1 MPQVQV
7 VDTTENQPDPT
18 GLEQFFSKLG
28 KSYKDDADRVEI
40 GKLINEYKQNREDA
54 NSWEDL
60 QLGLETSTVS
70 PTKRLETQHSLNEMK
85 KLIIERDKAMN
96 AKINKGILTEEEKV
110 RQKGNLIKAGW
121 PEYAADVY
129 LDAPPGVKQ
138 TLEREHAALTERGLR
153 KPLVTVPAGV
163 DTQQNAPSKEAV
175 SIADKVSPSAEKP
188 IFVDETEPSQEKQ
201 VSVVSNPI
209 PEDEWP
215 DPIQPKNITNAERV
229 KWENNNEKENNKE
242 LKTTAEKKKAFRTND
257 NLITSMTQVND
268 GKYLPEGLS
277 KMLIVDPETGDIR
290 PTAQLLKVQNPQ
302 TELYVKNLKQWLKGA
317 KDFFGA
323 RVTNFDVSSFMQQ
336 LPSLLNSEQGRRLI
350 LKQMK
355 YVNDLESIH
364 NSTLN
369 EGLKKYGRNANYSQI
384 SDVVDKKV
392 ATKEEDL
399 MGKINNLVLASKD
412 IELMSQNPDKF
423 RNHVLM
429 QTPKGDFRA
438 VPKERVD
445 YLKKEKKWRDF

>member
-7 VDTTENQPDPT
+7 VDTTERPPEPT
-18 GLEQFFSKLG
+18 GVEQFFSRLG
-28 KSYKDDADRVEI
+28 KSYKDESDRVEI
-40 GKLINEYKQNREDA
+40 GKLIDEYKTNREDA
-54 NSWEDL
+54 NAWENL
-60 QLGLETSTVS
+60 QLGLEKSNIS
-70 PTKRLETQHSLNEMK
+70 PTKRLQTQASLNEMK
-85 KLIIERDKAMN
+85 KLIIEKDKALN
-96 AKINKGILTEEEKV
+96 AKVNKGILTQEEKE
-110 RQKGNLIKAGW
+110 RQRGNLIKAGW

-153 KPLVTVPAGV
+153 KPLVSVPAGV
-163 DTQQNAPSKEAV
+163 DNQQAPSSEAV
-175 SIADKVSPSAEKP
+175 AVPDASAPSGEKP
-188 IFVDETEPSQEKQ
+188 VFVDDQETPQEKRAAK
-201 VSVVSNPI
+201 SAKPI
-209 PEDEWP
+209 PEEEWP
-215 DPIQPKNITNAERV
+215 APIQPNNLTQAERV

-242 LKTTAEKKKAFRTND
+242 LKATAEKKKAFRTND
-257 NLITSMTQVND
+257 NLINSMTQVND
-268 GKYLPEGLS
+268 GKYLPDGLS
-277 KMLIVDPETGDIR
+277 KLIIVDPESGDIR
-290 PTAQLLKVQNPQ
+290 PTAQLLKIQNPQ

-364 NSTLN
+364 NNTLN
-369 EGLKKYGRNANYSQI
+369 EALKKYGRTANYSQI
-384 SDVVDKKV
+384 TGVVDQKV
-392 ATKEEDL
+392 AEKEEDL

-412 IELMSQNPDKF
+412 IQLMSENQDKF

-429 QTPKGDFRA
+429 QKPDGSFRA
-438 VPKERVD
+438 VPKDRVEF
-445 YLKKEKKWRDF
+445 LKKEKKWRDF

>member
-28 KSYKDDADRVEI
+28 KSYKDDSDRVEI
-40 GKLINEYKQNREDA
+40 GNLINEYKQNREDA
-54 NSWEDL
+54 NAL
-60 QLGLETSTVS
+60 QNFQLSLFNSTIS
-70 PTKRLETQHSLNEMK
+70 PSKQLETQNFLNEMQK
-85 KLIIERDKAMN
+85 NIIQKDKALN
-96 AKINKGILTEEEKV
+96 SKVNKGILTEEEKV

-138 TLEREHAALTERGLR
+138 TLEREHSALIERGLR
-153 KPLVTVPAGV
+153 KPLVSVPEGV
-163 DTQQNAPSKEAV
+163 DQSNAMSESSKPLTNETQPNN
-175 SIADKVSPSAEKP
+175 EKP
-188 IFVDETEPSQEKQ
+188 IFVDDTKETQQKVEP
-201 VSVVSNPI
+201 VSEEV
-209 PEDEWP
+209 DEWP
-215 DPIQPKNITNAERV
+215 EPIIPKNMTNAERV
-229 KWENNNEKENNKE
+229 KWEIGNQKENNKE
-242 LKTTAEKKKAFRTND
+242 LKLTNDKKKAFRAND
-257 NLITSMTQVND
+257 TLINSMTQIND
-268 GKYLPEGLS
+268 GKYLPEGIE
-277 KMLIVDPETGDIR
+277 KMLIINPDTGDIR
-290 PTAQLLKVQNPQ
+290 PTAQLLKIQNPQ

-317 KDFFGA
+317 KEFFGA
-323 RVTNFDVSSFMQQ
+323 RVTNFDVTSFMAQ

-364 NSTLN
+364 NNTLN
-369 EGLKKYGRNANYSQI
+369 DALKKYGGRANYSQI
-384 SDVVDKKV
+384 SDIVDKKV
-392 ATKEEDL
+392 SSKEEYL

-412 IELMSQNPDKF
+412 IELMSKNPDKF

-429 QTPKGDFRA
+429 QTSSGEFRA
-438 VPKERVD
+438 VPKEKVD